1 MSGYTPSK
9 AREYPAE
16 KKLLLRHIHFKRVR
30 PDRRE
35 TCQQQQNDTHFT
47 WVATDQETE
56 RLAGDLVHTK
66 RYDSGHPSF
75 FSAAV

>member
-9 AREYPAE
+9 AREYPVE
-16 KKLLLRHIHFKRVR
+16 KRLLLRHVHFKRAG

-35 TCQQQQNDTHFT
+35 TGQQLQNGTHFT
-47 WVATDQETE
+47 WVATDQETK
-56 RLAGDLVHTK
+56 RLAGDLVHTE
-66 RYDSGHPSF
+66 RCDSGHPSF